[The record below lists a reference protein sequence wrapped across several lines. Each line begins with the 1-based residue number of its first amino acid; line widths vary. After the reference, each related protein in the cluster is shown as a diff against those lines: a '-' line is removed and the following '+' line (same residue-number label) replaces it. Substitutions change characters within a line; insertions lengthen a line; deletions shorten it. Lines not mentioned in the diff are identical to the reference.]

1 MDAIPSF
8 WRGQVDV
15 LKDKPWCGQGEVTD
29 SHEPEVRAG
38 IHSQAIGPGT
48 AHLSRADLASSRE
61 RLGGSSVSAK
71 DYLHQLQ

>member
-38 IHSQAIGPGT
+38 ISFPSDR
-48 AHLSRADLASSRE
+48 SRNCTLVTR
-61 RLGGSSVSAK
+61 
-71 DYLHQLQ
+71 